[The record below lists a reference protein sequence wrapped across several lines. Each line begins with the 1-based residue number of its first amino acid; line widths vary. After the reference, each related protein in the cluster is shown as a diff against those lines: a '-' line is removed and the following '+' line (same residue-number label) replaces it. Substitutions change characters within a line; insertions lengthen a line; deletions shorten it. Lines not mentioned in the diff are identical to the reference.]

1 MIGIIL
7 FWLAFSP
14 VQLVPVKPSA
24 YRQEPLQTEIKHPL
38 GLQKSMVNNATAEK
52 IREHFER
59 LPLQQSSKTRLARL
73 YAVRGFQPL
82 WTKRTMVAE
91 LIKAIEESI
100 DDGLDP
106 SDYHLSEIRELYN
119 KPPIISEQEASYDLL
134 LSDAFLALAGHLRYG
149 KVRPESL
156 DHNWN
161 ITDIRSRKPLEERL
175 QYSIDSEQ
183 IAAVLKTLR
192 PQHPQYEE
200 LRKWLAR
207 YRVIAREGGWPV
219 LAEGPKLQAG
229 KRDRRIPMLRKRL
242 NVSGEIK
249 VIGNDTSMVYNREI
263 VDAVRR
269 FQKQNGIE
277 ADGVV
282 GAATLHVM
290 NVPVERRI
298 EQIRLNLERYRWFLS
313 DVEPTCVTV
322 NIAGFNLEYI
332 ENGHCRWETRVIVG
346 QPSRKTPVFKA
357 NMQHIIFNPQWV
369 IPPTILAKD
378 ALPALRKSS
387 SWLNKKNLKVI
398 DRSGHVVQP
407 ASVNWS
413 QYSAADFPYR
423 LQQTAGD
430 HGALGRIKF
439 LLPNRYIVYLHDTP
453 NKELFEK
460 SRRTFSSGCIRVE
473 NPVDLAELVLQD
485 KVRWSRLQ
493 ILEAIKRGKT
503 KTVALKNPIPVYIL
517 YLTAVAK
524 GDELLFPY
532 DVYSL
537 DDNVLKALN
546 KPVH

>member
-207 YRVIAREGGWPV
+207 YRVIAR
-219 LAEGPKLQAG
+219 
-229 KRDRRIPMLRKRL
+229 RRM
-242 NVSGEIK
+242 
-249 VIGNDTSMVYNREI
+249 
-263 VDAVRR
+263 
-269 FQKQNGIE
+269 
-277 ADGVV
+277 
-282 GAATLHVM
+282 
-290 NVPVERRI
+290 
-298 EQIRLNLERYRWFLS
+298 
-313 DVEPTCVTV
+313 
-322 NIAGFNLEYI
+322 AGFS
-332 ENGHCRWETRVIVG
+332 GRAET
-346 QPSRKTPVFKA
+346 
-357 NMQHIIFNPQWV
+357 
-369 IPPTILAKD
+369 
-378 ALPALRKSS
+378 
-387 SWLNKKNLKVI
+387 
-398 DRSGHVVQP
+398 SG
-407 ASVNWS
+407 
-413 QYSAADFPYR
+413 R
-423 LQQTAGD
+423 
-430 HGALGRIKF
+430 
-439 LLPNRYIVYLHDTP
+439 
-453 NKELFEK
+453 
-460 SRRTFSSGCIRVE
+460 
-473 NPVDLAELVLQD
+473 
-485 KVRWSRLQ
+485 
-493 ILEAIKRGKT
+493 
-503 KTVALKNPIPVYIL
+503 
-517 YLTAVAK
+517 
-524 GDELLFPY
+524 
-532 DVYSL
+532 
-537 DDNVLKALN
+537 
-546 KPVH
+546 